1 MLTADFY
8 YQNKEEKAV
17 MQYETLFYLRALFP
31 MQKITSS
38 VARALQIMDKIIFGE
53 KNGEK
58 GDAVYFSPAFFM
70 EGFF

>member
-38 VARALQIMDKIIFGE
+38 VARALQIMDK
-53 KNGEK
+53 
-58 GDAVYFSPAFFM
+58 
-70 EGFF
+70 

>member
-17 MQYETLFYLRALFP
+17 MKYETLFYLRALFP

-38 VARALQIMDKIIFGE
+38 VARALQIMDK
-53 KNGEK
+53 
-58 GDAVYFSPAFFM
+58 
-70 EGFF
+70 